1 MVHGLS
7 CSVACGILKIRDRT
21 HVSCIGESE
30 SEVAVSDSLLP
41 YGLYPARLLC
51 PWDFPGNNTGVGCH
65 FLLQGIFLTQGS
77 NSGLPHCGQTLY
89 RLSHQEIPALV
100 GGFFTTELPGKPSP
114 VFLKRSLV
122 FPILLS
128 SSTSFHCSLA
138 KAFLCLLA
146 ILWNSAFSCVYL
158 SLSPLPLGHRLGLF
172 CC

>member
-1 MVHGLS
+1 MLVAQSCLTPCDPMYCSPPGSSAHGIS
-7 CSVACGILKIRDRT
+7 QARILGWIAI
-21 HVSCIGESE
+21 S
-30 SEVAVSDSLLP
+30 
-41 YGLYPARLLC
+41 
-51 PWDFPGNNTGVGCH
+51 PGV
-65 FLLQGIFLTQGS
+65 FLTQGS